1 MMPRSKRILTGLAAL
16 VLAAII
22 WLPCLHFLFA
32 RPVSEFRE
40 ARGLSP
46 KARELAARHLL
57 LWTEPAL
64 REQELRKMRASNAEW
79 DFMGRSFL
87 VWSLANMGL
96 REPASKP
103 LYLQTMDRIIDETL
117 QLEKQEGMYFF
128 LMPYAKGR
136 NYVAQPAHSLFLDGE
151 IALMLA
157 SRRVLEEKP
166 EYKPRDKI
174 KTPAGEKWITV
185 AVQKARK
192 ESKINEIILSNAVDW
207 RSDNINLIKQ
217 HYRKAP
223 FFSEIFPYIET
234 LYGFQCEK
242 MMDFNLKS
250 IDMLMNMFDIKIERI
265 LASTLNPAGTSNDL
279 LVDILKKV
287 AATTYLSGV
296 GAKSY
301 IDPRPFKDAK
311 INFIWQEFKHP
322 VYSQLHGE
330 FIPYLSSIDLL
341 FNCGIQKS
349 REILRNL

>member
-1 MMPRSKRILTGLAAL
+1 
-16 VLAAII
+16 
-22 WLPCLHFLFA
+22 
-32 RPVSEFRE
+32 
-40 ARGLSP
+40 
-46 KARELAARHLL
+46 
-57 LWTEPAL
+57 
-64 REQELRKMRASNAEW
+64 
-79 DFMGRSFL
+79 
-87 VWSLANMGL
+87 
-96 REPASKP
+96 
-103 LYLQTMDRIIDETL
+103 
-117 QLEKQEGMYFF
+117 
-128 LMPYAKGR
+128 
-136 NYVAQPAHSLFLDGE
+136 
-151 IALMLA
+151 
-157 SRRVLEEKP
+157 
-166 EYKPRDKI
+166 
-174 KTPAGEKWITV
+174 
-185 AVQKARK
+185 
-192 ESKINEIILSNAVDW
+192 
-207 RSDNINLIKQ
+207 
-217 HYRKAP
+217 
-223 FFSEIFPYIET
+223 
-234 LYGFQCEK
+234 